1 MIEGRDLTKRFG
13 GVVALDNVSVRVERG
28 RITALL
34 GENGAGKS
42 TLVACLSGAYRPDA
56 GEILLD
62 DTPVRFRSPDD
73 ARKAGIAVIHQEP
86 QMLEEQSVAAN
97 IYLPRLAPGATHR
110 VRPGEMTALAG
121 RHLRALGIT
130 DLDPATKMRGI
141 KGAQRQLV
149 EIARALVEEPR
160 VLFLD
165 EPNASLGEDETKRL
179 FGVVRGLRDRGVAV
193 VLISHR
199 LREVYSI
206 ADHVLVM
213 RDGHKVA
220 DALVAELPVARAIG
234 FISGGTKL
242 RGQRENVAAPVTAAP
257 ELPSL
262 LDVDDLKGL
271 GFERVSFSIRPG
283 EIVGMSGLVG
293 SGRTEIAHAVIGAT
307 QPSAGSVRFAGR
319 TVTFTDPA
327 RALKA
332 GLAFVPEGRRD
343 AVFYGQSV
351 DFNIRSGFWGLSRPG
366 AARLDRRGRSEAVD
380 RLIRQLA
387 VKARSSD
394 MRASTLSGG
403 NQQKLLFAR
412 ALSTNP
418 RLLILDEPTHG
429 VDVGTK
435 REIHDLVR
443 SLAQDGMAIWF
454 ISSEVEEIVELA
466 TRILVVHQ
474 GHIAGELPG
483 GSPIEA
489 VLARNFGETSVL
501 NG

>member
-1 MIEGRDLTKRFG
+1 
-13 GVVALDNVSVRVERG
+13 
-28 RITALL
+28 
-34 GENGAGKS
+34 
-42 TLVACLSGAYRPDA
+42 
-56 GEILLD
+56 
-62 DTPVRFRSPDD
+62 
-73 ARKAGIAVIHQEP
+73 
-86 QMLEEQSVAAN
+86 
-97 IYLPRLAPGATHR
+97 
-110 VRPGEMTALAG
+110 
-121 RHLRALGIT
+121 
-130 DLDPATKMRGI
+130 
-141 KGAQRQLV
+141 
-149 EIARALVEEPR
+149 
-160 VLFLD
+160 
-165 EPNASLGEDETKRL
+165 
-179 FGVVRGLRDRGVAV
+179 
-193 VLISHR
+193 
-199 LREVYSI
+199 
-206 ADHVLVM
+206 
-213 RDGHKVA
+213 
-220 DALVAELPVARAIG
+220 
-234 FISGGTKL
+234 
-242 RGQRENVAAPVTAAP
+242 
-257 ELPSL
+257 
-262 LDVDDLKGL
+262 
-271 GFERVSFSIRPG
+271 
-283 EIVGMSGLVG
+283 
-293 SGRTEIAHAVIGAT
+293 
-307 QPSAGSVRFAGR
+307 
-319 TVTFTDPA
+319 VTFADPA

-394 MRASTLSGG
+394 VRASTLSGG